1 MPHSANKSWQRRFL
15 WATSHNKR
23 LKLSL
28 QSARPGPQID
38 AVSTKV
44 QTNHSNPIFSLHSW
58 HNMPTPVAAPE
69 SESRLKKLL
78 QRNEAMV
85 TTYRVICNE
94 LNFEY
99 SIHIAHHYLIPSYT
113 HDIQWLSR
121 NHTDTHQ
128 GSSRYNHNPLFSKET
143 SAASSKYI
151 PSPLFNKVTSTN
163 FEIIFSL
170 SPYCCHPKG
179 CWWSFMTFWS
189 QWQKLHK
196 AAQLIR
202 LDVKPWLKNKGVEWV
217 VWIRSSGVFQDV
229 SEGPQIRR
237 TECAKN
243 RFNIQRFIP
252 MHSLVTRGDFRPD
265 KCSMVSVTFMNG

>member
-1 MPHSANKSWQRRFL
+1 MLHVKYRLNLSKLLLKRCHTLRTKAGFGLLFTTNANE
-15 WATSHNKR
+15 T
-23 LKLSL
+23 L

-69 SESRLKKLL
+69 SESRLKKFL
-78 QRNEAMV
+78 QRNEAIV

-94 LNFEY
+94 FNFEY

-121 NHTDTHQ
+121 RQN
-128 GSSRYNHNPLFSKET
+128 T
-143 SAASSKYI
+143 SLHHCST
-151 PSPLFNKVTSTN
+151 KVTSPNFETN
-163 FEIIFSL
+163 FFRYPLIVEIQKAAGGASWLFGVNDKNS
-170 SPYCCHPKG
+170 
-179 CWWSFMTFWS
+179 T
-189 QWQKLHK
+189 KLHSSSDWTSSLGWK
-196 AAQLIR
+196 
-202 LDVKPWLKNKGVEWV
+202 KGVEWV

-237 TECAKN
+237 TECAKH

-252 MHSLVTRGDFRPD
+252 MHSVVTRGDFRPN